1 MCSQARVQ
9 QETSQ
14 VGPLAAEREALEAQV
29 RQLSAQLAQREADLR
44 DAQRRIEQLDEAQ
57 V

>member
-1 MCSQARVQ
+1 MQ
-9 QETSQ
+9 QEASQ

-29 RQLSAQLAQREADLR
+29 RQLRAQLAQREADLR